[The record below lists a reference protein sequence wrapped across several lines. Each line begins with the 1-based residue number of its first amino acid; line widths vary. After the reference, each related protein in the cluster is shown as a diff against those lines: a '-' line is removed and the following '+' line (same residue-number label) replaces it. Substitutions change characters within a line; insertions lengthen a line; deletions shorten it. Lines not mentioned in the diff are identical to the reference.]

1 MVLNQVLVGF
11 GADQLGSTTD
21 EIVAEVQRD
30 GTCWVG
36 ATTWHHQRLIRI
48 SVSNATTTELDI
60 DRSADAILA
69 AAARV
74 SAR

>member
-11 GADQLGSTTD
+11 GTGDELGSTTD
-21 EIVAEVQRD
+21 EIVAEVQRE
-30 GTCWVG
+30 GTCWLG
-36 ATTWHHQRLIRI
+36 ATTWHDQRLIRI
-48 SVSNATTTELDI
+48 SVSNATTTEDDI

-74 SAR
+74 G

>member
-1 MVLNQVLVGF
+1 MVLNQVLVGLRRP
-11 GADQLGSTTD
+11 APRTD

-30 GTCWVG
+30 GTCWLG
-36 ATTWHHQRLIRI
+36 ATTWHEQRLIRI
-48 SVSNATTTELDI
+48 SVSNATTTEADI

-74 SAR
+74 STR